1 MLEARLRVEAG
12 EPTLPFVVVADTQTT
27 GIGRRGRPWISDH
40 EAGLYATF
48 ASNLVIPPE
57 QIGMIAITTGVA
69 IAESLAET
77 GVDPRLKWPNDILI
91 EDRKLGGILIQ
102 SFGPDPRTF
111 LIGIGINL
119 EPSATLDEA
128 GGIALNALLDTPMER
143 KRLVRM
149 LARSIG
155 TWMDILAT
163 RDTDTIIDTWVGY
176 SLFLGQEV
184 AIVTDSETIRGTQT
198 GIDHTGRL
206 ILATT
211 DGERRFAAGD
221 VSVGPRA

>member
-1 MLEARLRVEAG
+1 
-12 EPTLPFVVVADTQTT
+12 
-27 GIGRRGRPWISDH
+27 
-40 EAGLYATF
+40 
-48 ASNLVIPPE
+48 
-57 QIGMIAITTGVA
+57 
-69 IAESLAET
+69 
-77 GVDPRLKWPNDILI
+77 
-91 EDRKLGGILIQ
+91 
-102 SFGPDPRTF
+102 
-111 LIGIGINL
+111 
-119 EPSATLDEA
+119 
-128 GGIALNALLDTPMER
+128 
-143 KRLVRM
+143 
-149 LARSIG
+149 
-155 TWMDILAT
+155 AT